1 LEAVLE
7 QPITE
12 SEAVSFRLSLQAI
25 GAQNLPDAPTWGPLR
40 EGQRASVTVTGFQ
53 VFQRPCNVTGIRA
66 MVHVRNSGLLTT
78 PTSTET
84 IAEATVSASYT
95 IQ

>member
-1 LEAVLE
+1 
-7 QPITE
+7 
-12 SEAVSFRLSLQAI
+12 
-25 GAQNLPDAPTWGPLR
+25 
-40 EGQRASVTVTGFQ
+40 
-53 VFQRPCNVTGIRA
+53 VTGIRA